1 MEVEGVELVLDSVL
15 VKRGEVSIRASGA
28 FSPGINLVTGS
39 VGAGKSTLALVA
51 AGLLPPTE
59 GSVERRGVARSML
72 LFQFP
77 EWHLTGR
84 SIREEITSFGVPV
97 NDVLSR
103 SGLSGRGEEDPFTLS
118 RGELKRLLLSC
129 VLARYD
135 DLLILDEPFSGLDC
149 TGRLLLSR
157 EIGEKRRGIVI
168 LCTHER
174 HFLPRVDVIWEF
186 DGHTLACRGRVP
198 GAIASWQGAPA
209 GIKALLAAGRVPRNV
224 TFEDIGEAVCRTR
237 A

>member
-1 MEVEGVELVLDSVL
+1 VEVEGVELVLDSVL
-15 VKRGEVSIRASGA
+15 VKRGDVSIRASGT
-28 FSPGINLVTGS
+28 FSPGVHLVTGS
-39 VGAGKSTLALVA
+39 VGTGKSTLALVA
-51 AGLLPPTE
+51 AGLLFPAE
-59 GSVERRGVARSML
+59 GSVERRRIARSML

-84 SIREEITSFGVPV
+84 SVREEITSFGVPV
-97 NDVLSR
+97 EDVLSR
-103 SGLSGRGEEDPFTLS
+103 SGLSGRGGEDPFSLS

-129 VLARYD
+129 VLARDD

-149 TGRLLLSR
+149 PGKILLCN

-186 DGHTLACRGRVP
+186 NGHTLACRGRVP

-209 GIKALLAAGRVPRNV
+209 GIKALVAAGRIPRNV
-224 TFEDIGEAVCRTR
+224 TFGDIREAACRTR
-237 A
+237 V

>member
-1 MEVEGVELVLDSVL
+1 MEVEGVELVLDRVL
-15 VKRGEVSIRASGA
+15 VKRGVVSIRASCA
-28 FSPGINLVTGS
+28 FSPGVHLVTGC

-59 GSVERRGVARSML
+59 GSVERRGIARSML

-77 EWHLTGR
+77 EVHLTEKT
-84 SIREEITSFGVPV
+84 IREEISSFGVPA
-97 NDVLSR
+97 DGVLSR
-103 SGLSGRGEEDPFTLS
+103 SGLFGRGEEDPLSLS

-129 VLARYD
+129 VLARDD

-149 TGRLLLSR
+149 TGRLRLCR
-157 EIGEKRRGIVI
+157 EIGKKRGGIVI

-186 DGHTLACRGRVP
+186 EDHTLACRGRVP
-198 GAIASWQGAPA
+198 EAIASWQGAPA
-209 GIKALLAAGRVPRNV
+209 GIKALVAAGQVPQNV
-224 TFEDIGEAVCRTR
+224 SFEDIGEAACRTR
-237 A
+237 D

>member
-1 MEVEGVELVLDSVL
+1 MEVERVELILDSVL
-15 VKRGEVSIRASGA
+15 VKRGEVSIRASGV
-28 FSPGINLVTGS
+28 FSAGVHLVTGN
-39 VGAGKSTLALVA
+39 VGTGKSTLALVA
-51 AGLLPPTE
+51 AGILPPTE
-59 GSVERRGVARSML
+59 GSVERRGIARSML

-84 SIREEITSFGVPV
+84 SVREEIASFGVPAD
-97 NDVLSR
+97 DVLSR
-103 SGLSGRGEEDPFTLS
+103 SGLSGRGQQDPFSLS

-129 VLARYD
+129 VLARDD

-149 TGRLLLSR
+149 AGRLRLCR
-157 EIGEKRRGIVI
+157 EIGEKRRKIVI

-174 HFLPRVDVIWEF
+174 HFLPPVDVIWEF

-224 TFEDIGEAVCRTR
+224 TFEDIGEAACRTR

>member
-1 MEVEGVELVLDSVL
+1 MELVLDNVL
-15 VKRGEVSIRASGA
+15 VKRGDVSIRALGT
-28 FSPGINLVTGS
+28 FSPGVHLVTGS
-39 VGAGKSTLALVA
+39 VGAGKSTVALVA

-59 GSVERRGVARSML
+59 GSVNRRGITRSML

-97 NDVLSR
+97 EDVLSH
-103 SGLSGRGEEDPFTLS
+103 SGLSGRGGEDPFSLS

-129 VLARYD
+129 VLLRND

-149 TGRLLLSR
+149 VGRLRLCR
-157 EIGEKRRGIVI
+157 EIGRKRPGIVI

-174 HFLPRVDVIWEF
+174 QFLPRVDVIWEF

-198 GAIASWQGAPA
+198 EAIASWQGAPSK
-209 GIKALLAAGRVPRNV
+209 IKALVAAGRVPQNV
-224 TFEDIGEAVCRTR
+224 TFEDIREAACRTR
-237 A
+237 V